1 MQIGYFGLGF
11 ESIVGDCWRR
21 WVCCGGAAVA
31 GSVVLSYLIWVCCN
45 FLLLVLGDFGMGLL
59 GFCYV
64 LFWV

>member
-1 MQIGYFGLGF
+1 M
-11 ESIVGDCWRR
+11 
-21 WVCCGGAAVA
+21 A

-64 LFWV
+64 LFWVWILVDFGIDRFSGFW